1 MIYTPLSPIIIMKTD
16 SLRQSSRLRMAPQ
29 EEPDPPS
36 SVNPSDVSLSNGI
49 DHFFRKKEE
58 ELGRKESRFGKV
70 LDSKEFQSLAGEA
83 NNSRSI
89 SKFSRF
95 SKSSLRKEEDQLR
108 GVIE

>member
-1 MIYTPLSPIIIMKTD
+1 MRAESMP
-16 SLRQSSRLRMAPQ
+16 QSSRLRMAAQ
-29 EEPDPPS
+29 EELDPSS

-49 DHFFRKKEE
+49 DRFFRKKEE

-70 LDSKEFQSLAGEA
+70 LDSKEFQSLANED